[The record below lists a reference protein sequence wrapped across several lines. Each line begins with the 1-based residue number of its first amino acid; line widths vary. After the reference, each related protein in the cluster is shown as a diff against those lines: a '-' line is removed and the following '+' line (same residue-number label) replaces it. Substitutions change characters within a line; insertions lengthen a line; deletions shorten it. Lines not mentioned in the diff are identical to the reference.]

1 MKGDT
6 IAAIATAM
14 TNAGIG
20 IVRISGEESFQIAD
34 RIYRSVNGRKKL
46 SQADSHT
53 VHYGYIYDD
62 EKLVD
67 EVMVLIF
74 KAPASYTMEDTVE
87 ITCHGGTLVM
97 KRILETVIKYGA
109 RPAEPG
115 EFTKRAFL
123 NGRIDLSQAESVIDL
138 INARN
143 DFALESSISQLRG
156 SLKEKIQ
163 RIRQTIL
170 HEIAFIES
178 ALDDPEHI
186 SVDGYGEQLYKIIVQ
201 MQEQLRELLL
211 TYDNGVLL
219 KEGINTV
226 IAGKPNAGK
235 SSLMNVLVGKDRA
248 IVTDIAGTT
257 RDILEE
263 QINLDG
269 IILNVTDTAGV
280 RETQDIVEKIGVD
293 RTKEHLLNADL
304 IIYVVDSS
312 TDFDEND
319 REILSFLREKRAII
333 LLNKSDLPQNTS
345 EQELYGILQGE
356 KLNHP
361 IISVSTK
368 EKKGIEKLEDKIKE
382 MFFTGDISFNNE
394 IFITNVR
401 QKSSLQSA
409 FDSLSMVVKTIE
421 DGMPEDFYSIDL
433 MNAYEELGTITGETA
448 GEDLINE
455 IFSSFCMGK

>member
-1 MKGDT
+1 M
-6 IAAIATAM
+6 
-14 TNAGIG
+14 
-20 IVRISGEESFQIAD
+20 
-34 RIYRSVNGRKKL
+34 
-46 SQADSHT
+46 
-53 VHYGYIYDD
+53 
-62 EKLVD
+62 
-67 EVMVLIF
+67 
-74 KAPASYTMEDTVE
+74 
-87 ITCHGGTLVM
+87 
-97 KRILETVIKYGA
+97 
-109 RPAEPG
+109 
-115 EFTKRAFL
+115 
-123 NGRIDLSQAESVIDL
+123 SQAESVIDL

-201 MQEQLRELLL
+201 MQKQLRELLL

-304 IIYVVDSS
+304 IIYVVE
-312 TDFDEND
+312 F
-319 REILSFLREKRAII
+319 
-333 LLNKSDLPQNTS
+333 
-345 EQELYGILQGE
+345 
-356 KLNHP
+356 
-361 IISVSTK
+361 
-368 EKKGIEKLEDKIKE
+368 
-382 MFFTGDISFNNE
+382 
-394 IFITNVR
+394 
-401 QKSSLQSA
+401 
-409 FDSLSMVVKTIE
+409 
-421 DGMPEDFYSIDL
+421 
-433 MNAYEELGTITGETA
+433 
-448 GEDLINE
+448 
-455 IFSSFCMGK
+455 